1 MGLENIAKRYKL
13 LTKEEAVIHKTNY
26 SFIVHIPLLTKSS
39 MKTVLIIEDEE
50 AASQRLQKLV
60 TEALPKANV
69 LPPVPSIR
77 SAIDWFSNNAA
88 PDLIFL
94 DVHLADGQSF
104 EIFKKVKVTSP
115 VIFTTAYD
123 QYALEAFKVNSIDY
137 LLKPIKKEELK
148 RAVNKFL
155 NFSVPGQADID
166 FQKLLSSLQ
175 LQPLNYKQRFVV
187 RYGEHIKTIET
198 FDSAYFYTEN
208 KANFLVTKDNK
219 RFAIDHN
226 LDQLEEL
233 LDPKKFFRINR
244 QFIIGFHAIT
254 EMFTYSKSRVLIKL
268 NPPSK
273 LDTIVSSERSASFK
287 SWLDG

>member
-1 MGLENIAKRYKL
+1 M
-13 LTKEEAVIHKTNY
+13 
-26 SFIVHIPLLTKSS
+26 
-39 MKTVLIIEDEE
+39 TVLIIEDEE

-60 TEALPKANV
+60 TEALPGANV

-77 SAIDWFSNNAA
+77 SAIDWFSGHAA
-88 PDLIFL
+88 PDLVFL

-104 EIFKKVKVTSP
+104 EIFKRVKVTSP

-137 LLKPIKKEELK
+137 LLKPIKKDELK
-148 RAVNKFL
+148 RAVDKFL
-155 NFSVPGQADID
+155 NLNLPGHSDAN
-166 FQKLLSSLQ
+166 FQRLLSALQ
-175 LQPLNYKQRFVV
+175 LQTSGYKQRFVV
-187 RYGEHIKTIET
+187 KYGEHIKTIET
-198 FDSAYFYTEN
+198 SDTAYFYTEN
-208 KANFLVTKDNK
+208 KANFLVTKDNR

-244 QFIIGFHAIT
+244 QFIIGFHAIAD
-254 EMFTYSKSRVLIKL
+254 MFTYSKSRVLIKL
-268 NPPSK
+268 SPASK
-273 LDTIVSSERSASFK
+273 FETVVSSERSASFK